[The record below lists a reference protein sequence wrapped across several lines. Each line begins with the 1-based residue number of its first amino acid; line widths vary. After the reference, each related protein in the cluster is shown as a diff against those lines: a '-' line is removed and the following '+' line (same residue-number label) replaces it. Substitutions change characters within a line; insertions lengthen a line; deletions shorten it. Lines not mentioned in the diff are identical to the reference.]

1 VQDFMLKKTIVEE
14 KFKKIFSKMKQNNI
28 FVPISVL
35 TILLTVSFVAEAQ
48 RQKIKGR
55 TQSTIDQEESIV
67 SFHLKYFFCQM
78 SVKMIHPTVLAIRF
92 RF

>member
-1 VQDFMLKKTIVEE
+1 MQDFMLNKNDCGR
-14 KFKKIFSKMKQNNI
+14 KILKNFFKMKQNKI
-28 FVPISVL
+28 FVSISVL

-67 SFHLKYFFCQM
+67 SFHLKYFFVKCQ
-78 SVKMIHPTVLAIRF
+78 
-92 RF
+92 

>member
-1 VQDFMLKKTIVEE
+1 
-14 KFKKIFSKMKQNNI
+14 MKQNKI
-28 FVPISVL
+28 FVSISVL

-67 SFHLKYFFCQM
+67 SFHLKYFFVKCQ
-78 SVKMIHPTVLAIRF
+78 
-92 RF
+92 

>member
-1 VQDFMLKKTIVEE
+1 
-14 KFKKIFSKMKQNNI
+14 MKQNKI
-28 FVPISVL
+28 FVSISVL

-67 SFHLKYFFCQM
+67 SFHLKYFFVKCQWKWYIQQYLPLDLGFNKRISM
-78 SVKMIHPTVLAIRF
+78 HGYISDPSSLSNV
-92 RF
+92 